1 MRIIDITLVAGEA
14 SVAFKAVSPQ
24 DTQETNAQWRSDVST
39 FADRRTIFSN
49 VGPVSKSA
57 NQKTTHEL
65 VSPHKI
71 VDGET
76 VTYGQPSRLKLT
88 TAFPQTM
95 SEADRAAELAL
106 FLAYLNSDAAKEQII
121 SHIKMI

>member
-1 MRIIDITLVAGEA
+1 MRITDLTLTAGEA
-14 SVAFKAVSPQ
+14 SVEFKAVSPQ
-24 DTQETNAQWRSDVST
+24 DAVDMNAQWRTNVNT

-49 VGPVSKSA
+49 VGPVAKSA

-65 VSPHKI
+65 VSPHK
-71 VDGET
+71 VTAGDLT
-76 VTYGQPSRLKLT
+76 TYGSPSRLKLT

-95 SEADRAAELAL
+95 SEEERLLEFNL
-106 FLAYLNSDAAKEQII
+106 FLAYLNSDSAKEQII